1 MGGRGEEGDKSEYF
15 LYVDA
20 ADLPGSIVTLPFA
33 VNLCRGSELFV
44 SAWVKGAGAAGT
56 EDAAMLF
63 TINGIDADG
72 NKTPLYK
79 QSTGQI
85 RTTTYM
91 TRASSTEYT
100 GNNGY
105 GEGTNDWYQI
115 FFSFINDDEKNAGF
129 VSYELQV
136 DNNCAS
142 TNGGDFYLDD
152 IEVFI
157 AQPTAEVEQLEYTCV
172 NDRTPLNIT
181 LDWNQLCER
190 LGIDESLTHGNAAEG
205 IDFCFIDTVKYARL
219 LADAGTR
226 QDSIEALKDAIVNVG
241 AADDES
247 EGYDEPIVSLF
258 FYLDWEKNDPYPKHQ
273 VGADGRKIYNIAYKH
288 KKGRR
293 KFLFLCHGNRSGK

>member
-1 MGGRGEEGDKSEYF
+1 M
-15 LYVDA
+15 
-20 ADLPGSIVTLPFA
+20 
-33 VNLCRGSELFV
+33 
-44 SAWVKGAGAAGT
+44 
-56 EDAAMLF
+56 
-63 TINGIDADG
+63 
-72 NKTPLYK
+72 
-79 QSTGQI
+79 
-85 RTTTYM
+85 TT
-91 TRASSTEYT
+91 ASSTEYT
-100 GNNGY
+100 RNNGY
-105 GEGTNDWYQI
+105 GAGTNDWYQI

-142 TNGGDFYLDD
+142 TSGGDFYLDD

-226 QDSIEALKDAIVNVG
+226 QDSIEALKDAIG
-241 AADDES
+241 
-247 EGYDEPIVSLF
+247 G
-258 FYLDWEKNDPYPKHQ
+258 
-273 VGADGRKIYNIAYKH
+273 G
-288 KKGRR
+288 
-293 KFLFLCHGNRSGK
+293 